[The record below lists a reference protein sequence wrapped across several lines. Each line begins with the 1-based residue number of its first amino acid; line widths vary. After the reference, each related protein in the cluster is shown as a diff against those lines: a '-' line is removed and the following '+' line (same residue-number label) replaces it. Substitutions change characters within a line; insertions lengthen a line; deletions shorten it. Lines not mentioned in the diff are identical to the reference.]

1 MKELYSH
8 PWDFTLYDVNE
19 KKIISVVFHN
29 SFVDTSKS
37 FRLQEGEEKFD
48 FERLKELSEHI
59 RNNYEL
65 YKYREII
72 PSL

>member
-1 MKELYSH
+1 MEKLCSNS
-8 PWDFTLYDVNE
+8 WDFTLYKVDGE
-19 KKIISVVFHN
+19 KIISVVFHN

-37 FRLQEGEEKFD
+37 FKLNNEEEEFD

-59 RNNYEL
+59 RNNYDL
-65 YKYREII
+65 YKDREVI

>member
-1 MKELYSH
+1 MKELHSH
-8 PWDFTLYDVNE
+8 PWDFTLYDVNG

-37 FRLQEGEEKFD
+37 FLLKGQEGEFN
-48 FERLKELSEHI
+48 FERLKKLSEHI

-65 YKYREII
+65 YKDREVT
-72 PSL
+72 PAL